1 MRQFGN
7 GRGERKKKFK
17 NPLPNRGFDSIIY
30 IKIRKI
36 PRRDKIMENR
46 IEQLAKVCLEELKDE
61 LFDIEEF
68 EEEDL
73 DSIAIE
79 VLQKALELAK
89 C

>member
-1 MRQFGN
+1 
-7 GRGERKKKFK
+7 
-17 NPLPNRGFDSIIY
+17 
-30 IKIRKI
+30 
-36 PRRDKIMENR
+36 MENR

-73 DSIAIE
+73 NSITIE